1 MKMVS
6 AAKYARA
13 EKALKDGRANG
24 PATQCIRISVL
35 ILISPALL
43 QKAKVDLPEADK
55 QVRARSYTLN
65 LSDPCRYFF

>member
-24 PATQCIRISVL
+24 PATQCINSVL
-35 ILISPALL
+35 FLKSPALL

-55 QVRARSYTLN
+55 QVRARSYA
-65 LSDPCRYFF
+65 